1 MEKVENKNES
11 ESKNISKNK
20 NSVQDLALDIMV
32 LKRELKIQDTL
43 EVENICADIPSE
55 IYNQR
60 AMDLEKKMSLNLDTY
75 NSTKDTL
82 ILKILSEAYDKNFD
96 TSNIDNNDVTS
107 SNNIEKIHSI
117 NILKNKYNANKK
129 VNTKDMNAAEKDNFI
144 KESNS
149 IIMCIMQL
157 V

>member
-1 MEKVENKNES
+1 
-11 ESKNISKNK
+11 
-20 NSVQDLALDIMV
+20 
-32 LKRELKIQDTL
+32 
-43 EVENICADIPSE
+43 
-55 IYNQR
+55 
-60 AMDLEKKMSLNLDTY
+60 MDLEKKMSLNFDTY

-96 TSNIDNNDVTS
+96 TDDADSNKDNSNLDN
-107 SNNIEKIHSI
+107 SNNNLEKIHSI

-129 VNTKDMNAAEKDNFI
+129 VNTKDMSVSEKENFL